1 MNLHIMILA
10 FCYGSLGTLT
20 RPSPSLN
27 LHPLSLIRAIAMKV
41 YPLPP
46 PRPNFQNRCFLG
58 DAETNLGCIFLEQ
71 KKFAEAL
78 PFLERAVELRPE
90 SAAYLNNLAVAL
102 FESGQRKR
110 AVEVWQKALKLK
122 DVKSVRENLQS
133 VIRHLKDPSQPT
145 RLNYSVVIQP

>member
-1 MNLHIMILA
+1 
-10 FCYGSLGTLT
+10 
-20 RPSPSLN
+20 
-27 LHPLSLIRAIAMKV
+27 
-41 YPLPP
+41 
-46 PRPNFQNRCFLG
+46 
-58 DAETNLGCIFLEQ
+58 LEQ

-90 SAAYLNNLAVAL
+90 SGAYLNNLAVAL

-145 RLNYSVVIQP
+145 KLNYSVVIQP